1 MHSTFREFQL
11 NEYERNH
18 FTQMF
23 SEEGAGSMNG
33 AETPHCFIH
42 NGSAHSVLI
51 NLMEYK

>member
-18 FTQMF
+18 FIQMF

-42 NGSAHSVLI
+42 NGSIMMLTVHSA
-51 NLMEYK
+51 KF